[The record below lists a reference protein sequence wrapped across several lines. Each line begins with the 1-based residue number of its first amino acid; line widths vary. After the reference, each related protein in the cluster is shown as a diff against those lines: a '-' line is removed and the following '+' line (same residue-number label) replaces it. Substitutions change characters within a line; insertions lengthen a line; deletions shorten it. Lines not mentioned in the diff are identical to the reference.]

1 MKKFLLIWAVIILAL
16 SNQKVNA
23 QANVLD
29 PNDPDVVF
37 TSSNKPAL
45 PSYGVISKWGH
56 TNRLDWNPYTYG
68 YKSYY
73 FKGMAF
79 RLKFPKTYKHNV
91 VDGKTYPAIIF
102 LHGLGEPGPVYDNEI
117 HLVHGALTH
126 AQNINNG
133 TFDGFMIYPQSQGG
147 YLQNYF
153 PVIKDLVDSL
163 IKYVKLDADRLHV
176 GGLSSGGQAAWD
188 FLDQQQYAKMI
199 CAEEVISAA
208 RYDNVPYLGS
218 HITVPFILANGGQ
231 DAAPSPPTVTDII
244 NDYKNLGGN
253 ITQFLYPDQGH
264 GCWDSFWAEPG
275 YWPFVNAQHKANPL
289 VYYQHYKFCPGETVS
304 AKLGVQDGFYAYQW
318 SKNGT
323 VIPGATSASLNVTD
337 YGTYAVHFK
346 RTSSSAWSLWSPTPA
361 VISQNTA
368 TVSPNIQI
376 DGLHTSI
383 LPAPDGSTTVPLKVP
398 ANYVSYEWRRVSDNG
413 LVSSTNTYNAPVGQ
427 YKIKVTEQFGCGSD
441 FSGIFSV
448 ISASGNNLP
457 DAASSLTAVA
467 LSNNVIQL
475 DWNDNPNAVN
485 NETGFE
491 IYRSKTAGG
500 PYTLINITA
509 ADILTYSDGGLV
521 PNTRYYYLV
530 RAVNNN
536 GAAAN
541 STEANALTASD
552 VTPPTAPRNLVITGS
567 DRTSVSLSWDASTDD
582 VGVTKYE
589 VYVNGAKTYVT
600 SGTTFTVNN
609 LTSLQTYGFSIKAT
623 DAAGN
628 LSPASNQVNGTAQLN
643 GLSYKYYEGA
653 WNVLPDFSTLTPV
666 ATGVTPNVDISK
678 KLHGTNYG
686 FVWTGN
692 IIIPT
697 TGSYTFETSSDDGS
711 KLYIGPWNYSTTA
724 LVNNDGLHGTQS
736 ATGTITLTAG
746 VYPISMVFFQLGGGD
761 AMQVYWKSTAAGI
774 ARQLI
779 PNSAFADNVTIPAT
793 SLPTKPSN
801 LLVTA
806 TSYNTSTI
814 TWADNSTTETGFE
827 VVRSTDQIGTYVS
840 VGTVAA
846 NVTSFIDSVGLS
858 ASTIYWYKVRAIN
871 SYGPSDFIS
880 ILEGSWGLNSNYN
893 DASGNNRN
901 LAAGASPTFN
911 TTDKKE
917 GTASLSLNGTTQYAD
932 MTFSASKAFAS
943 NAYTT
948 RTVSAW
954 IKPTAATIA
963 GTNKF
968 VWELGGSDNG
978 LALRFN
984 AGSLQAGIAKASTRY
999 TAVVNNVATSTGWVN
1014 GGWNHVTVVY
1024 NNTTLKLFINGVEK
1038 VSTNLSAT
1046 ALAGSTSLSRIGAS
1060 NTTNAFNTT
1069 ATSSFY
1075 AGLIDDVNIIT
1086 EPLVAS
1092 GVLAL
1097 MTDSYGADTTYALP
1111 GVPAAPSIQSATPV
1125 SSTSVSLVINDNST
1139 NETGFDIYRS
1149 VNTSNNF
1156 KILAKIP
1163 ANNTSTINYS
1173 DNDLF
1178 ANTNYYYQVRAT
1190 GVGGNS
1196 AFSATAP
1203 AKTLDHAPV
1212 FTDVTSFTMRFD
1224 GQKTLTINATDS
1236 DAEVLTFSF
1245 ANPLPSFA
1253 TFNNTGNGS
1262 GSIAFN
1268 PTPSSL
1274 GVYPITM
1281 YVADGNGGKDTLN
1294 FTLTVNNNYVPVAT
1308 TIGNTNVNE
1317 GTITNLSLSATDQ
1330 DGNST
1335 LAWTLTTAPS
1345 FVTLT
1350 DNGNGV
1356 GNIKIAP
1363 TFANAGVYPIKV
1375 TVNDGSGGLQE
1386 LTFTLTVADVVPPVE
1401 RIFMSMKYDSPNA
1414 TAPWNN
1420 ISTPTTNN
1428 LLNGDGVSTAVG
1440 IDFVGT
1446 SWNAGNAGTVTYNN
1460 SGVYP
1465 DAVIKDYFWFGVYG
1479 APNTIDVNLRGLTPS
1494 AKYNVTLF
1502 GSSNWTG
1509 LGNNGTTVYTIN
1521 SVAKP
1526 LYVDNNKTNTVT
1538 FSSIAPNASGII
1550 TVNLSKGAGS
1560 PYGMVNAIV
1569 LEKPFDDGTTPVLP
1583 TAFAGQ
1589 ALSNGTVKLSWND
1602 IAYNESAYN
1611 VYRATNIAGPF
1622 TLLSPSPSAN
1632 DSTYID
1638 NTVLSSTTYYYKIE
1652 AINAVGTSGYTNVVS
1667 VTTLNKAPVLAV
1679 IADVYAKATLSTSVA
1694 IAATDD
1700 AGNVLTVSVTGL
1712 PSFATYN
1719 STGNGTGNI
1728 VITPSVNDIGVYS
1741 GITVK
1746 ITDNFGA
1753 SVTRVF
1759 NLTVIDNSIRSV
1771 YLNFGQDGSTPQAA
1785 PWNNFIGYPFAN
1797 NNYGNISDDSGVP
1810 TGFTF
1815 KLLSQW
1821 NGGLSSGMR
1830 TGNNT
1835 GIFPDNVMRSGFY
1848 TNASGNQVIEFD
1860 GLNPTKRYSIG
1871 FLTNLNTGAASV
1883 VTFTNGTQT
1892 VSVDG
1897 KYNTT
1902 VLANL
1907 NGLTPAANGSIQ
1919 VTMAKASANPSLEIA
1934 AVVIREFGAS
1944 DPVVRPAD
1952 LFAETALATDRI
1964 KLTWSDRSADET
1976 GFEIYRSTS
1985 ANGTYTLVT
1994 TTAANVT
2001 TYLNTGLTANTRYYY
2016 KIRAKKSTTFSSYSN
2031 VANAILASKIVLVHQ
2046 NVDPNQAA
2054 ASPWN
2059 NTSSASTANATF
2071 SNLINTTL
2079 TNSGFQMVITKEFNG
2094 TGYAGVTTAGIFP
2107 ANVQIAN
2114 YWTDAGQTSQVKF
2127 VNLDVSKKY
2136 RVGFFGSNTNSNYAI
2151 GNYTCNGRT
2160 VELNSYYND
2169 SKVVYLDKL
2178 TPGPDGELIL
2188 SVNTAGGSP
2197 YSFTNA
2203 YTIEYFDDNTPD
2215 DPIVNTI
2222 YTDLQPQTNSLKI
2235 GEHILPELEGETI
2248 PVANTIDIT
2257 KTVAPTATVIDDAKV
2272 ISVFP
2277 NPFTNLIKVEL
2288 QNQNA
2293 KKVSIMLSDI
2303 SGNVIFK
2310 TNQLNVMKGH
2320 NIVGANL
2327 PVGLKLSPG
2336 SYIITVWVDG
2346 KLSKATKL
2354 IKVN

>member
-1 MKKFLLIWAVIILAL
+1 MKKFLLILAVIILAL
-16 SNQKVNA
+16 CNQKVTA

-37 TSSNKPAL
+37 TSSNQPAL
-45 PSYGVISKWGH
+45 PPYGVMSKWGH

-91 VDGKTYPAIIF
+91 VDGKTYPAIVF
-102 LHGLGEPGPVYDNEI
+102 FHGLGEPGTVYDNEI
-117 HLVHGALTH
+117 HLVHGGQFH
-126 AQNINNG
+126 AQSIDNG
-133 TFDGFMIYPQSQGG
+133 TFDGFMLYPQSQNG

-153 PVIKDLVDSL
+153 PVIKDLLDSL
-163 IKYVKLDADRLHV
+163 IKYVKLDIDRINIS
-176 GGLSSGGQAAWD
+176 GLSSGGQAMWD
-188 FLDQQQYAKMI
+188 FPDQQQYAKYA
-199 CAEEVISAA
+199 CALEPISAA
-208 RYDNVPYLGS
+208 RYDNVPYFSS
-218 HITVPFILANGGQ
+218 HITLPVLLANGGQ
-231 DAAPSPPTVTDII
+231 DVAPAPSTVTDIV
-244 NDYKNLGGN
+244 NDYINLGGS
-253 ITQFLYPDQGH
+253 ITQLLFPDQGH
-264 GCWDSFWAEPG
+264 GCWDSFWADPR
-275 YWPFVNAQHKANPL
+275 YWPFINAQHKANPL

-304 AKLGVQDGFYAYQW
+304 AKLGIQTGFYTYQW

-323 VIPGATSASLNVTD
+323 VITGATGATLNVKD
-337 YGTYAVHFK
+337 FGTYAVHFK
-346 RTSSSAWSLWSPTPA
+346 RTSTSAWSLWSPTPA
-361 VISQNTA
+361 VISLNTV

-376 DGLHTSI
+376 DGLHTQI

-398 ANYVSYEWRRVSDNG
+398 NTYASYEWRRVSDNA
-413 LVSSTNTYNAPVGQ
+413 LVSSTNNYNAPIGQ

-441 FSGIFSV
+441 FSTIFSV
-448 ISASGNNLP
+448 ISASGSNLP
-457 DAASSLTAVA
+457 DAASSLTAVP
-467 LSNNVIQL
+467 LSNSVIQL
-475 DWNDNPNAVN
+475 GWNDNPNPVN

-491 IYRSKTAGG
+491 IYRSNTTGG

-509 ADILTYSDGGLV
+509 ADILTYTDGGLA
-521 PNTRYYYLV
+521 PNTNYYYLV

-541 STEANALTASD
+541 STEATALTASD
-552 VTPPTAPRNLVITGS
+552 VTPPTAPQNLKITGS
-567 DRTSVSLSWDASTDD
+567 DRTSVSLAWDSSTDD
-582 VGVTKYE
+582 VGVTKYLI
-589 VYVNGAKTYVT
+589 YVNGAKTYIT
-600 SGTTFTVNN
+600 SGTSFTVNN
-609 LTSLQTYGFSIKAT
+609 LTSLQTYGFSIVAT

-628 LSPASNQVNGTAQLN
+628 LSPASNQVNGTARLN
-643 GLSYKYYEGA
+643 GLIYKYYEGS

-666 ATGVTPNVDISK
+666 ATGVTPNVDITK
-678 KLHGTNYG
+678 KLRGINYG

-724 LVNNDGLHGTQS
+724 LVNNDGLHATQS

-761 AMQVYWKSTAAGI
+761 AMQVYWQSTAAGI
-774 ARQLI
+774 TRQLI

-793 SLPTKPSN
+793 SLPAKPSN

-806 TSYNTSTI
+806 TSYNKSII
-814 TWADNSTTETGFE
+814 TWTDNSTTETGFE
-827 VVRSTDQIGTYVS
+827 VVRSTDQIGTYIS

-871 SYGPSDFIS
+871 AYGPSDFIS
-880 ILEGSWGLNSNYN
+880 ILEGSWGFNSNYN

-901 LAAGASPTFN
+901 LTAGASPTFN

-917 GTASLSLNGTTQYAD
+917 GTASISLNGTTQYAD
-932 MTFSASKAFAS
+932 MVFSSSKAFAS
-943 NAYTT
+943 NAYSA

-968 VWELGGSDNG
+968 VWETGGSDNG

-984 AGSLQAGIAKASTRY
+984 AGSLQAGIAIANSLY
-999 TAVVNNVATSTGWVN
+999 TAAVNNVATSAGWIN
-1014 GGWNHVTVVY
+1014 GDWNHVTVVY

-1038 VSTNLSAT
+1038 VSTTISAT
-1046 ALAGSTSLSRIGAS
+1046 PLTGSTSLSRIGAS

-1086 EPLVAS
+1086 EPLTAS
-1092 GVLAL
+1092 GIVAL
-1097 MTDSYGADTTYALP
+1097 MTDSYGADTTFALP
-1111 GVPAAPSIQSATPV
+1111 GVPTAPVILSATAV
-1125 SSTSVSLVINDNST
+1125 STTSVSLVINDNSS
-1139 NETGFDIYRS
+1139 NETGFEIYRS

-1156 KILAKIP
+1156 KILAKLP
-1163 ANNTSTINYS
+1163 AGNTSTINYS
-1173 DNDLF
+1173 DNNLF

-1196 AFSATAP
+1196 AFSATAA

-1224 GQKTLTINATDS
+1224 GQKTLLINATDS

-1253 TFNNTGNGS
+1253 TFTNTSNGA
-1262 GSIAFN
+1262 GSIAFV
-1268 PTPSSL
+1268 PSPSSL

-1281 YVADGNGGKDTLN
+1281 YVADGNGGKDTMN

-1308 TIGNTNVNE
+1308 TIANTNVNE
-1317 GTITNLSLSATDQ
+1317 GTVTNIALSATDQ
-1330 DGNST
+1330 DGNGT
-1335 LAWTLTTAPS
+1335 LVWALNTAPS
-1345 FVTLT
+1345 FVILT
-1350 DNGNGV
+1350 DSGNGA
-1356 GNIKIAP
+1356 GNLKISP
-1363 TFANAGVYPIKV
+1363 SYANAGVYLIKV
-1375 TVNDGSGGLQE
+1375 TVNDGSGGIQE
-1386 LTFTLTVADVVPPVE
+1386 LTFTLTVANVVPPVE
-1401 RIFMSMKYDSPNA
+1401 RVYMSMKYDSPNA

-1428 LLNGDGVSTAVG
+1428 LLNGDGVSTTVG
-1440 IDFVGT
+1440 IDFLGT
-1446 SWNAGNAGTVTYNN
+1446 PWNAGDAGTVTGNN

-1479 APNTIDVNLRGLTPS
+1479 APETINVNLRGLAPS

-1502 GSSNWTG
+1502 GSSAWTG
-1509 LGNNGTTVYTIN
+1509 LGNNGTTIYTIN

-1538 FSSIAPNASGII
+1538 FSSIVPNASGII
-1550 TVNLSKGAGS
+1550 TVNLSKAAGS

-1583 TAFAGQ
+1583 TAFAAQ

-1602 IAYNESAYN
+1602 VAYNESGYN
-1611 VYRATNIAGPF
+1611 IYRATNFAGPF
-1622 TLLSPSPSAN
+1622 ALQSPSAQAN

-1638 NTVLSSTTYYYKIE
+1638 GTVLSSTTYYYKIE
-1652 AINAVGTSGYTNVVS
+1652 AVNAVGSSGYTNVAT

-1679 IADVYAKATLSTSVA
+1679 IADAYAKATLSTSVA
-1694 IAATDD
+1694 IGATDD
-1700 AGNVLTVSVTGL
+1700 AGDVLTVSVTGI

-1728 VITPSVNDIGVYS
+1728 VFTPSVNDIGVYS

-1746 ITDNFGA
+1746 VTDNYGA
-1753 SVTRVF
+1753 SVTRMF
-1759 NLTVIDNSIRSV
+1759 NLTVTDNSVRSV

-1797 NNYGNISDDSGVP
+1797 NVYGNISDDSGVP

-1821 NGGLSSGMR
+1821 NGGISSGMR

-1835 GIFPDNVMRSGFY
+1835 GIFPDNVMHSGFY
-1848 TNASGNQVIEFD
+1848 TTASGNQVIEFD
-1860 GLNPTKRYSIG
+1860 GLNPAKLYSIG
-1871 FLTNLNTGAASV
+1871 FLTNMNTGAASV
-1883 VTFTNGTQT
+1883 VTFTNGTQS
-1892 VSVDG
+1892 VSIDG

-1919 VTMAKASANPSLEIA
+1919 VTMARAAANPSLEIA
-1934 AVVIREFGAS
+1934 GVVVREFGAT

-1952 LFAETALATDRI
+1952 LFAETVLATDRI

-1976 GFEIYRSTS
+1976 GFEIYSSTS
-1985 ANGTYTLVT
+1985 ANGAYSLVT

-2001 TYLNTGLTANTRYYY
+2001 TYINIGLIANTRYYY
-2016 KIRAKKSTTFSSYSN
+2016 KIRAIKNTTFSSYSN
-2031 VANAILASKIVLVHQ
+2031 IATAELASKIVLVHQ
-2046 NVDPNQAA
+2046 NVDPNLAA
-2054 ASPWN
+2054 PSPWN

-2071 SNLINTTL
+2071 SNLINTSL

-2127 VNLDVSKKY
+2127 VNLDVTKKY
-2136 RVGFFGSNTNSNYAI
+2136 RIGCFGSNTNSNYAI
-2151 GNYTCNGRT
+2151 GNYSCNGKT

-2178 TPGPDGELIL
+2178 TPGNDGELVL
-2188 SVNTAGGSP
+2188 SVNTAGGAP

-2203 YTIEYFDDNTPD
+2203 YTIEYFDDSTIDGPL
-2215 DPIVNTI
+2215 VNTI
-2222 YTDLQPQTNSLKI
+2222 YTNLQPQTNSLKLAT
-2235 GEHILPELEGETI
+2235 HVLPGLQSE
-2248 PVANTIDIT
+2248 ANAVTNTNEVT
-2257 KTVAPTATVIDDAKV
+2257 KAAVPSVIDDAKV

-2288 QNQNA
+2288 QNETA
-2293 KKVSIMLSDI
+2293 KKVTIILSDI

-2327 PVGLKLSPG
+2327 PVNLALSPG

-2346 KLSKATKL
+2346 TLSKSTKL